1 MVELLFLD
9 FLLLCGCISELSVV
23 VHWCVYVYIYICVC
37 VCVCVCIC
45 ICIYTLRTIL
55 YYLDYCH
62 FIVSFE

>member
-37 VCVCVCIC
+37 VCVYVYVYIPLEPYCI
-45 ICIYTLRTIL
+45 IWITVTL
-55 YYLDYCH
+55 
-62 FIVSFE
+62 